1 MKRFYRTPAVLRQVA
16 VELEQNLLAG
26 SVVTKKTTIETAGQ
40 KVENKDFSE
49 SGFNST
55 WE

>member
-40 KVENKDFSE
+40 QVEKRNFED